1 MYEYVSKILPSGI
14 RHSYKSLMRYCEIK
28 TDHDKLIGFVLL
40 FGLELAFGAA
50 VCIFAFFAM
59 SIIIF
64 GLLFLVAFLG
74 LYLLFELVFY
84 AWLLLS
90 ADSKAKFV
98 EKVLPDALQLMA
110 MNLKAGMTTDKALLI
125 AARPEF
131 GPLEKELNKAGKQIL
146 AGKRITE
153 ALLEMSGRIRSPI
166 LERTI
171 RLIVE
176 GIKSGGELSDLLQQT
191 AEDLQNSEVVKDEI
205 QSNVMMYAIF
215 IFFAAGIGA
224 PLLYGIST
232 YLVGVLST
240 QFAQLEAT
248 PEAMVGSINI
258 MKGGHINISQSFLL
272 LFPIV
277 SLIVTSVF
285 GSLIIGIV
293 KGGTEKDGIKVIPML
308 LVVSLTIFFLVRL
321 MVAGIF
327 AGMG

>member
-40 FGLELAFGAA
+40 FGLELAFGAT
-50 VCIFAFFAM
+50 VGIFSFFAM
-59 SIIIF
+59 SF
-64 GLLFLVAFLG
+64 SLLFLAAFLG
-74 LYLLFELVFY
+74 LSLIFEIVFY

-90 ADSKAKFV
+90 ADSKAKFT

-131 GPLEKELNKAGKQIL
+131 GPLEKELNRAGKQIL
-146 AGKRITE
+146 AGKRINE

-166 LERTI
+166 FERTI

-191 AEDLQNSEVVKDEI
+191 AEDLQNSEVVKGEV

-232 YLVGVLST
+232 YLVGVLGT
-240 QFAQLEAT
+240 QFAKFQISET
-248 PEAMVGSINI
+248 MIGSMNM
-258 MKGGHINISQSFLL
+258 MKGHISISQEFLL
-272 LFPIV
+272 IFPIT
-277 SLIVTSVF
+277 SLIVTSIF
-285 GSLIIGIV
+285 GSLIIGLV
-293 KGGTEKDGIKVIPML
+293 KGGTEKEGIKFIPML
-308 LVVSLTIFFLVRL
+308 LIVSLTVFFLVRL
-321 MVAGIF
+321 MVGGIF

>member
-1 MYEYVSKILPSGI
+1 MYEYVSKILPSGL
-14 RHSYKSLMRYCEIK
+14 RHSYKALMRYCEIK

-40 FGLELAFGAA
+40 FGLEIAFGATLG
-50 VCIFAFFAM
+50 IFTVFSLPFGYLFFA
-59 SIIIF
+59 IF
-64 GLLFLVAFLG
+64 FA
-74 LYLLFELVFY
+74 LYLVFEAVFY
-84 AWLLLS
+84 ARLLLL
-90 ADSKAKFV
+90 ADSKAKFA

-131 GPLEKELNKAGKQIL
+131 GPLEKELNRAGKQVL
-146 AGKRITE
+146 AGKRINE
-153 ALLEMSGRIRSPI
+153 ALLEISGRIRSDI
-166 LERTI
+166 IERTI

-191 AEDLQNSEVVKDEI
+191 AEDLQNSELVKDEI

-232 YLVGVLST
+232 YLVGVLGT
-240 QFAQLEAT
+240 QFAKFQVSET
-248 PEAMVGSINI
+248 MIGSMNL
-258 MKGGHINISQSFLL
+258 MRGHINISQDFLL
-272 LFPIV
+272 LFPIA

-285 GSLIIGIV
+285 GSFIIGIV
-293 KGGTEKDGIKVIPML
+293 KGGTEKEGIKFIPML
-308 LVVSLTIFFLVRL
+308 LFISLTVFFLVRL